1 MTCIFRSLPS
11 LPLATIWFGL
21 GVVAGRHP
29 GAQAGD
35 VAYQK
40 PPQAMLSV
48 LHAPEIPDGSLSP
61 ANNAMMLMT
70 PVRFPPIAEL
80 AQPWLSLAGVRVAP
94 RNRSIGETY
103 QNGETYWNAYSQ
115 LDLATGAQIAVDLPR
130 PAKVGSP
137 VWSADGKRYAFA
149 RIADRSIE
157 LWLGEVGSAKVRRV
171 EGVALNRMLG
181 EAILWMPD
189 QKTLL
194 VKAVA
199 DSLGD
204 PPASDA
210 PPVGPGVQET
220 SGDGGASST
229 YEAMNVLRTPSDERL
244 FEYYARSQPKFVD
257 FATGIVKPWAR
268 ADLIADL
275 SVSPDGAMVLV
286 ETVHRPYSHV
296 TAWDRF
302 PRRLEVL
309 DLKATKVGEVAD
321 LPLSES
327 VPIGGVPSGPRDV
340 RWRPTAPSS
349 LVWTE
354 ALDGGDLGVKVPRR
368 DKVMVWDAPFTA
380 KPREIA
386 STEHRLWSL
395 DFAAKDG
402 DILITEFDPIRH
414 WTRTWYQNADRPVKP
429 RLIRDISSDER
440 YADPGLPLMRV
451 RSDGTSVLLQ
461 DGDQLFLRGAGATP
475 QGERPFL
482 DVLDLRTLKTQ
493 RLFRSDTSG
502 FEYPFALL
510 DVQSRR
516 FLTRRESPTD
526 PPDYFARTPVRQVSS
541 PFGEAAWSSDTF
553 RLTRTEDPAPIL
565 RQIKKRL
572 VSYKRADGLELSFKL
587 HLPPGYKDGQKLPAV
602 MCAYPLDYT
611 DARTAGQVGG
621 STRRFARLG
630 KSSQLYFLLAGYAVL
645 DDVQMPVVGNAR
657 RMYDTYLEQI
667 LSDARAALAAA
678 DRTGAVDTRRVGVM
692 GHSHGGLMVAN
703 LLAHSRL
710 FKAGIAR
717 SGGYNK
723 TLTAFGFQREER
735 TLWQAPEVYLQ
746 VSPLFRADSIRDP
759 LLLIHG
765 EADANPGTQP
775 LQSEQLY
782 QAIRGNGGIARLV
795 MLPLESHGYRAM
807 ESNEHVLRE
816 QLDWFDRYVKG
827 R

>member
-1 MTCIFRSLPS
+1 VASL
-11 LPLATIWFGL
+11 WFL
-21 GVVAGRHP
+21 GWVHGWLS
-29 GAQAGD
+29 GARAAD
-35 VAYQK
+35 VAYRK

-48 LHAPEIPDGSLSP
+48 LHAPEILDGSLSP
-61 ANNAMMLMT
+61 ANNAMMRMT

-103 QNGETYWNAYSQ
+103 QNGETYWSAYCQ
-115 LDLATGAQIAVDLPR
+115 LDLNTGAQIAVDLPQS
-130 PAKVGSP
+130 AKVGSP

-149 RIADRSIE
+149 RIATHSIE

-189 QKTLL
+189 QQTLL
-194 VKAVA
+194 VKAVP
-199 DSLGD
+199 DSLGE
-204 PPASDA
+204 PPSAEA

-229 YEAMNVLRTPSDERL
+229 YEAVNVLRTPADERL
-244 FEYYARSQPKFVD
+244 FDFYARSQPKFVD
-257 FATGIVKPWAR
+257 FATGIVKSWAR

-275 SVSPDGAMVLV
+275 SVSPNGALVLV

-302 PRRLEVL
+302 PRRIEIL
-309 DLKATKVGEVAD
+309 DLRAAKVGEVAD

-327 VPIGGVPSGPRDV
+327 VPIGGVPSGPRGV
-340 RWRPTAPSS
+340 RWRPTAPAT

-368 DKVMVWDAPFTA
+368 DKVMAWDAPFSA

-402 DILITEFDPIRH
+402 DILVTEFDAVRH
-414 WTRTWYQNADRPVKP
+414 WSRTWHQNADRPAKP

-440 YADPGLPLMRV
+440 YADPGLPLMQV
-451 RSDGTSVLLQ
+451 RGDGTSVLLQ
-461 DGDQLFLRGAGATP
+461 DGDQLFLRGLGATP

-482 DVLDLRTLKTQ
+482 DLLDLRTLKTQ
-493 RLFRSDTSG
+493 RLFRSDTNG
-502 FEYPFALL
+502 FEYPFAVL
-510 DVQSRR
+510 DVLTRR
-516 FLTRRESPTD
+516 FLTRRESPAV
-526 PPDYFARTPVRQVSS
+526 PPDFFARTPGNQVAA
-541 PFGEAAWSSDTF
+541 PAGEAAWSSDTL
-553 RLTRTEDPAPIL
+553 RLTRTEDPTPVL

-572 VSYKRADGLELSFKL
+572 VSYKRADGMNLSFKL
-587 HLPPGYKDGQKLPAV
+587 HLPPGHQDGQKLPAV
-602 MCAYPLDYT
+602 MYAYPLDYT

-630 KSSQLYFLLAGYAVL
+630 RSSQLYFLLAGYAVL

-657 RMYDTYLEQI
+657 RMYDTYQKQI

-678 DRTGAVDTRRVGVM
+678 DRTGAVDTSRVGVM

-735 TLWQAPEVYLQ
+735 TLWQAPQVYLQ

-782 QAIRGNGGIARLV
+782 QAIRGNGGTARLV

-816 QLDWFDRYVKG
+816 QLDWLDRYVKG

>member
-1 MTCIFRSLPS
+1 MR
-11 LPLATIWFGL
+11 PLSPLSAKFSAILMGTFL
-21 GVVAGRHP
+21 
-29 GAQAGD
+29 GAQ
-35 VAYQK
+35 VAWAVEEVGYRK
-40 PPQAMLSV
+40 PPREMLEV
-48 LHAPEIPDGSLSP
+48 LHAPEPPDGSLSP

-80 AQPWLSLAGVRVAP
+80 AQPWLSLAGTRVAP
-94 RNRSIGETY
+94 RNRSIGEVY
-103 QNGETYWNAYSQ
+103 QNGETYWSGYTQ
-115 LDLATGAQIAVDLPR
+115 LDLASGKTTAVDLPV

-137 VWSADGKRYAFA
+137 VWSADGRRYAFA
-149 RIADRSIE
+149 RIAERSIE
-157 LWLGEVGSAKVRRV
+157 LWLGEMGSAKVRRV

-181 EAILWMPD
+181 DAILWMPD

-199 DSLGD
+199 DSQGE
-204 PPASDA
+204 PPATDG

-220 SGDGGASST
+220 SGEGSASST
-229 YEAMNVLRTPSDERL
+229 YEAMSVLRTPADEKA
-244 FEYYARSQPKFVD
+244 FEYFALAQPKLVD
-257 FATGIVKPWAR
+257 FATGNVTLWGRP
-268 ADLIADL
+268 DLYADL
-275 SVSPDGAMVLV
+275 SVSPDGSLVLAEV
-286 ETVHRPYSHV
+286 VHRPFSHA

-302 PRRLEVL
+302 PRRIEVR
-309 DLKATKVGEVAD
+309 DRKGAMVRQVVD
-321 LPLSES
+321 LPMAES

-340 RWRPTAPSS
+340 RWRPTAPAT

-368 DKVMVWDAPFTA
+368 DRLMAWEFPFSA
-380 KPREIA
+380 KPRAFA

-395 DFAAKDG
+395 DFFAKDG
-402 DILITEFDPIRH
+402 GILVVEFDPIRH
-414 WTRTWYQNADRPVKP
+414 WTRSWIHNADRPAKP

-440 YADPGLPLMRV
+440 YADPGLPLMQV
-451 RSDGTSVLLQ
+451 RPDGTSVLLQ
-461 DGDQLFLRGAGATP
+461 DGDHLFLRGLGSTP
-475 QGERPFL
+475 RGDRPFL
-482 DVLDLRTLKTQ
+482 DMLDLGTLKAK
-493 RLFRSDTSG
+493 RLFRCDTASY
-502 FEYPFALL
+502 EYPFAIL
-510 DVQSRR
+510 DLPGRR
-516 FLTRRESPTD
+516 FLTRRESLRD
-526 PPDYFARTPVRQVSS
+526 PPDFFARFLGKPMAAS
-541 PFGEAAWSSDTF
+541 PGEADWTSDTI
-553 RLTRTEDPAPIL
+553 RLTRTEDPTPIL
-565 RQIKKRL
+565 RQVEKRL
-572 VSYKRADGLELSFKL
+572 VTYKRDDGLELSFKL
-587 HLPPGYKDGQKLPAV
+587 HLPPGYQEGRKLPAV
-602 MCAYPLDYT
+602 MNAYPLDYT
-611 DARTAGQVGG
+611 EARTAGQVAG

-630 KSSQLYFLLAGYAVL
+630 RSSQLYFLLAGYAVM
-645 DDVQMPVVGNAR
+645 DEVQMPVVGNAR

-735 TLWQAPEVYLQ
+735 TLWQAPQVYTQ
-746 VSPLFRADSIRDP
+746 VSPLFAADSIRDP

-765 EADANPGTQP
+765 EADANPGTLP
-775 LQSEQLY
+775 IQSEHLY
-782 QAIRGNGGIARLV
+782 QAIRGNGGTARLV
-795 MLPLESHGYRAM
+795 MLPLEAHGYRAM